1 MKIVTAIYE
10 LNYVDERSGQ
20 IYKPFPLLTRTINE
34 IIFDEYEYVIYTDI
48 KTYQKYNFQNIYNK
62 PNVKIKL
69 QELNSEFYNS
79 KLNPVRK
86 NMLSKHELYDRIYT
100 VNNYIEVIL
109 NKLKFLIDESKN
121 GENTVWIDSG
131 LFGTSCHDGWRDYM
145 CKICHTKEFLK
156 KINEKINTHGFI
168 CLKGNDIQ
176 INYLVKENIKN
187 LFNKDIKII
196 PGGLFGG
203 TTEMINKLLN
213 NYQSII
219 DSYISHYNDL
229 LSEQEILS
237 ILTYNESVKFF
248 EFGDW
253 LDLQK
258 GILEILDQLKIN
270 YRTETCYVD

>member
-10 LNYVDERSGQ
+10 LNYVNERSGQ
-20 IYKPFPLLTRTINE
+20 IYKPFPLLTKTINE
-34 IIFDEYEYVIYTDI
+34 IIFDEHEYVIYTDI

-79 KLNPVRK
+79 KLNPIRK
-86 NMLSKHELYDRIYT
+86 NMLSKNELYDRIYT
-100 VNNYIEVIL
+100 VNNYIEVIF

-145 CKICHTKEFLK
+145 CKICHTEEFLK

-187 LFNKDIKII
+187 LFNKDIKIT

-203 TTEMINKLLN
+203 TNEMINKLLK

-219 DSYISHYNDL
+219 DSYILRYNDL

-253 LDLQK
+253 LDLQ
-258 GILEILDQLKIN
+258 
-270 YRTETCYVD
+270 R

>member
-10 LNYVDERSGQ
+10 LNYVNERSGQ
-20 IYKPFPLLTRTINE
+20 IYKPFSLLTKTINE
-34 IIFDEYEYVIYTDI
+34 IIFDEHEYVIYTDI

-79 KLNPVRK
+79 KLNPIRK
-86 NMLSKHELYDRIYT
+86 NMLSKNELYDRIYT
-100 VNNYIEVIL
+100 VNNYIEVIF

-145 CKICHTKEFLK
+145 YKICHTEEFLK

-187 LFNKDIKII
+187 LFNKDIKIT

-203 TTEMINKLLN
+203 TNEMINKLLK

-219 DSYISHYNDL
+219 DSYILRYNDL

-253 LDLQK
+253 LDLQR

-270 YRTETCYVD
+270 YKTETCYVD